1 MDYKELFYEDSIEK
15 QIKIT
20 SDDGLVNITN
30 EQINGESVELTESL
44 CTAEQLTF
52 GSCSAAMLKFTVS
65 NVVVPLKGTW
75 LDASI
80 GIAGMNDYRLGRYK
94 VNSDKPTADR
104 MYRDGIAYDALY
116 DVINANVADWY
127 NALLPD
133 SDSTVNLKQFRDS
146 FFSYFGIEQE
156 DISLPNDTM
165 LVERTIL
172 PSQFSGA
179 TVVNCT
185 CEANGCFGHINR
197 AGKFEY
203 VYLTPISDAHDISK
217 RLYTTAT
224 YEDYL
229 VKTID
234 KLQIRQEEDDIGV
247 IVGSGTNA
255 YIIENNFLFYGKSS
269 EELKTIAEN
278 IFSRIQGLVYRPFTA
293 EGIGNPCIELGDAIR
308 INSSDTVIESY
319 VLSRTL
325 KGVQSLKDS
334 YEAAGTELRS
344 EQVNSVHQQIEQL
357 KGKSNVL
364 EKEIES
370 TKSTISDVENGLK
383 NEIEQTSK
391 RFAVEIEE
399 LQSQV
404 DGDVRQYNV
413 DYEPTLLNYPAWD
426 FAYNIPC
433 NNTVLC
439 SDDLKLIYKD
449 SYYSRN
455 ARSVVFDY
463 STSMSYRFVKEDD
476 RWYWKPIGD
485 TEFGVAMSK
494 IAKLEVTTDDISSQ
508 VSSLDKKVTNDYIT
522 TADCTTKID
531 QTSQSIK
538 QEANATYATKSM
550 LGDYSTTVKM
560 NAAIELAASGIKQ
573 EVSKSYATRTAL
585 TQVEQLANRIKWL
598 VKDGTS
604 AATMVLTSEMYKL
617 VADNITLSG
626 KHITLDGDTIV
637 GSGFTLSCDRLNG
650 GEIRG
655 QKIIGC
661 TIEGSAV
668 SFGGNNVI
676 ANDGGFWVLGN
687 GSVDDPNYKVDN
699 TGRLTC
705 KSGKIGNWSIGSGAI
720 ANNGTVLT
728 ADGQLILSSEN
739 NAIQLGSNARLIP
752 TAVYVNQ
759 GGYSGSVPWWGV
771 YKAAA
776 QAVASDLRI
785 KQDIKLISEDAYDK
799 LFDELRAYTY
809 RFKPDSGFKPDKTH
823 MGFISQN
830 IKKNLDDAGLPEL
843 AVYDDDNP
851 EILGVDKQEIIPLC
865 VWQIQKLKKQLGEL
879 NEKIKLI
886 NEEAVKS
893 A

>member
-1 MDYKELFYEDSIEK
+1 MDYKELFYEDSVEK
-15 QIKIT
+15 QIRIT
-20 SDDGLVNITN
+20 SDDGMVNITN
-30 EQINGESVELTESL
+30 EQINGENMELTESL
-44 CTAEQLTF
+44 CTEKQLTF

-75 LDASI
+75 LDVNI
-80 GIAGMNDYRLGRYK
+80 GIAGMEDYMLGRYK
-94 VNSDKPTADR
+94 VDSDKPTADR

-133 SDSTVNLKQFRDS
+133 SDSTVNLKQFRDK
-146 FFSYFGIEQE
+146 FFTYFGIEQA

-165 LVERTIL
+165 LVERTVL

-179 TVVNCT
+179 TVVNCI

-197 AGKFEY
+197 AGRFEY
-203 VYLTPISDAHDISK
+203 VYLTPISDAHDIPK

-293 EGIGNPCIELGDAIR
+293 EGIGNPCVELGDAIR
-308 INSSDTVIESY
+308 INSSDAVIESY

-334 YEAAGTELRS
+334 YEAAGTEQRS

-364 EKEIES
+364 KREIEV
-370 TKSTISDVENGLK
+370 TKSTISDVEQGLK
-383 NEIEQTSK
+383 NDIEQTSN
-391 RFAVEIEE
+391 RFAVELDA

-404 DGDVRQYNV
+404 DGDVKQYNV
-413 DYEPTLLNYPAWD
+413 NYEPTLLNYPAWD
-426 FAYNIPC
+426 FTYNIPC
-433 NNTVLC
+433 NNTVQLR
-439 SDDLKLIYKD
+439 DDLKFIYKD
-449 SYYSRN
+449 SYYSKN

-476 RWYWKPIGD
+476 NWYWKPISD

-494 IAKLEVTTDDISSQ
+494 IAKLEVTAENINTQ
-508 VSSLDKKVTNDYIT
+508 VSSLDKKITNDYIT
-522 TADCTTKID
+522 TADCTTKIK

-538 QEANATYATKSM
+538 QEANATYATKAM

-573 EVSKSYATRTAL
+573 EVSADYATKTSLSQA
-585 TQVEQLANRIKWL
+585 EQKADKITWLIKS
-598 VKDGTS
+598 GTS
-604 AATMVLTSEMYKL
+604 AANMALTSEMYKL
-617 VADNITLSG
+617 LADNITLSG

-655 QKIIGC
+655 QKITGC

-728 ADGQLILSSEN
+728 SDGQLILSSDN
-739 NAIQLGSNARLIP
+739 NAVQLGSNARLIP

-776 QAVASDLRI
+776 QAVASDERI
-785 KQDIKLISEDAYDK
+785 KQDIELITDESFDR
-799 LFDELRAYTY
+799 LFDELQAYTY
-809 RFKPDSGFKPDKTH
+809 RFKPGSGFKPDKTH
-823 MGFISQN
+823 MGFISQR
-830 IKKNLDDAGLPEL
+830 IKENLDDVELSDL

-851 EILGVDKQEIIPLC
+851 EILGVDKQELIALC
-865 VWQIQKLKKQLGEL
+865 VWQIQKLKRRVSEL
-879 NEKIKLI
+879 
-886 NEEAVKS
+886 EAIQH
-893 A
+893 

>member
-1 MDYKELFYEDSIEK
+1 MDYKELFYEDSVEK

-20 SDDGLVNITN
+20 SDDGMVNITN
-30 EQINGESVELTESL
+30 EQLDGENVELTESL
-44 CTAEQLTF
+44 CTKEQLTF
-52 GSCSAAMLKFTVS
+52 GACSAAMLKFTVS

-75 LDASI
+75 LDVNI
-80 GIAGMNDYRLGRYK
+80 GIAGMEDYMLGRYK
-94 VNSDKPTADR
+94 VDSDKPTADR

-116 DVINANVADWY
+116 DVINANMADWY

-133 SDSTVNLKQFRDS
+133 SDSTVNLKQFRDK
-146 FFSYFGIEQE
+146 FFTYFGIEQA

-165 LVERTIL
+165 LVERTVL

-179 TVVNCT
+179 TVVNCI

-197 AGKFEY
+197 AGRFEY
-203 VYLTPISDAHDISK
+203 VYLTPISDAHDIPK

-293 EGIGNPCIELGDAIR
+293 EGIGNPCVELGDAIR
-308 INSSDTVIESY
+308 INSSDAVIESY

-334 YEAAGTELRS
+334 YEAAGTEQRS

-364 EKEIES
+364 KHEIEV
-370 TKSTISDVENGLK
+370 TKSTISDVEQGLK
-383 NEIEQTSK
+383 NDIEQTSN
-391 RFAVEIEE
+391 RFAVEIEA

-404 DGDVRQYNV
+404 DGDVKQYNV

-426 FAYNIPC
+426 FTYNIPC
-433 NNTVLC
+433 NNTVQLR
-439 SDDLKLIYKD
+439 DDLKFIYKD
-449 SYYSRN
+449 SYYSKN

-494 IAKLEVTTDDISSQ
+494 IAKLEMTAENINTQ
-508 VSSLDKKVTNDYIT
+508 VSSLDKKITNDYIT
-522 TADCTTKID
+522 TADCTTKIK

-538 QEANATYATKSM
+538 QEANATYATKAM
-550 LGDYSTTVKM
+550 LGDYSTTMKM

-573 EVSKSYATRTAL
+573 EVSESYATRTAL
-585 TQVEQLANRIKWL
+585 SQVEQLASKIGWL

-604 AATMVLTSEMYKL
+604 VATMVLTPEIYKL
-617 VADNITLSG
+617 IADNIILSG
-626 KHITLDGDTIV
+626 KSITLDGDTIV

-650 GEIRG
+650 GEIKG
-655 QKIIGC
+655 QKITGC
-661 TIEGSAV
+661 TIEGCAA
-668 SFGGNNVI
+668 SFGGNNIILNEGGVWI
-676 ANDGGFWVLGN
+676 IGDGSAGAPSYAVNNRGEIVQYWNDGIRRFYSNGLTVKGTWVTHFDEYTA
-687 GSVDDPNYKVDN
+687 S
-699 TGRLTC
+699 
-705 KSGKIGNWSIGSGAI
+705 SNWYQICIA
-720 ANNGTVLT
+720 ANNTSDKRQKNNIKSL
-728 ADGQLILSSEN
+728 DDEN
-739 NAIQLGSNARLIP
+739 NL
-752 TAVYVNQ
+752 NQ
-759 GGYSGSVPWWGV
+759 
-771 YKAAA
+771 
-776 QAVASDLRI
+776 
-785 KQDIKLISEDAYDK
+785 
-799 LFDELRAYTY
+799 LFDEL
-809 RFKPDSGFKPDKTH
+809 KPSAFYYNKDSGYIETQRH
-823 MGFISQN
+823 LGFIAQDVEKA
-830 IKKNLDDAGLPEL
+830 IETAGIE
-843 AVYDDDNP
+843 YDMALFDHMD
-851 EILGVDKQEIIPLC
+851 EDKLGVNKQELIALC
-865 VWQIQKLKKQLGEL
+865 VWQIQKLKKQVSMLTDTMAEL
-879 NEKIKLI
+879 IMNK
-886 NEEAVKS
+886 EA
-893 A
+893 ADA

>member
-1 MDYKELFYEDSIEK
+1 MDYKDLFYEDSIEK
-15 QIKIT
+15 QVKIT
-20 SDDGLVNITN
+20 SDDRLINITN
-30 EQINGESVELTESL
+30 EELDGENMELTESL

-65 NVVVPLKGTW
+65 NVMVPMKGAW
-75 LDASI
+75 LNVDI
-80 GIAGMNDYRLGRYK
+80 GLSGMEDYRLGRYK
-94 VNSDKPTADR
+94 VDSDKPTADR

-116 DVINANVADWY
+116 DVINANMADWY

-133 SDSTVNLKQFRDS
+133 SDSTVNLKQFRDG
-146 FFSYFGIEQE
+146 FFTYFGIEQV
-156 DISLPNDTM
+156 DISLPNDMM

-179 TVVNCT
+179 TVVNCI

-197 AGKFEY
+197 AGRFEY
-203 VYLTPISDAHDISK
+203 VYLTSISDAHDIPK

-247 IVGSGTNA
+247 IVGTGTNA
-255 YIIENNFLFYGKSS
+255 YIIENNFLFYGKST
-269 EELKTIAEN
+269 EELKNIAEN

-293 EGIGNPCIELGDAIR
+293 EGIGNPCIEPGDAVR
-308 INSSDTVIESY
+308 INSSGTIIESY

-334 YEAAGTELRS
+334 YEAAGSEQRS

-364 EKEIES
+364 KQEIES
-370 TKSTISDVENGLK
+370 TKATISDVENGLK

-413 DYEPTLLNYPAWD
+413 NYEPTLLNYPAWD
-426 FAYNIPC
+426 FTYNIPC
-433 NNTVLC
+433 NNTVQLR
-439 SDDLKLIYKD
+439 DDLKFIYKD
-449 SYYSRN
+449 SYYSKH

-476 RWYWKPIGD
+476 NWYWKPISN

-494 IAKLEVTTDDISSQ
+494 IAKLEVTAENINTQ
-508 VSSLDKKVTNDYIT
+508 VSSLDKKITNDYIT
-522 TADCTTKID
+522 TADCTTKIK

-538 QEANATYATKSM
+538 QEANATYATKAM

-560 NAAIELAASGIKQ
+560 NAAIEVATTGIKQ
-573 EVSKSYATRTAL
+573 EVSKSYATRKAL

-650 GEIRG
+650 GEIKG
-655 QKIIGC
+655 QKITGC

-728 ADGQLILSSEN
+728 SDGQLILSSDN
-739 NAIQLGSNARLIP
+739 NAVQLGSNARLIP

-776 QAVASDLRI
+776 QAVASDERI
-785 KQDIKLISEDAYDK
+785 KQDIELITDESFDR
-799 LFDELRAYTY
+799 LFDELQAYTY
-809 RFKPDSGFKPDKTH
+809 RFKPGSGFKPDKTH
-823 MGFISQN
+823 MGFISQK
-830 IKKNLDDAGLPEL
+830 IKENLDDVELSDL

-851 EILGVDKQEIIPLC
+851 EILGVDKQELIALC
-865 VWQIQKLKKQLGEL
+865 VWQIQKLKRRVSEL
-879 NEKIKLI
+879 
-886 NEEAVKS
+886 EAIQH
-893 A
+893 